1 MNTQKIEVHA
11 YFEYVLVDI
20 DVMDDQRLTPIEKV
34 TFLQLRR
41 FASNQTSQCYPS
53 IKKLAEKVNCSERAV
68 QNALKKL
75 EELHL
80 IIRTPSFNGGR
91 QTATI
96 YTVIGHKDEYYSDK
110 GGCTSCTPPCTS
122 CTDGGAPDAPR
133 TITIGTNNITLTRE
147 ADLPNSTE
155 PEKTNTAEIETE
167 PQEISSPDNEKNQKN
182 VVKSEVSN
190 PEEHFAP
197 KAAPSI
203 MQPTARY
210 LLQRTG
216 REYLAW
222 EEILALRELSASQMP
237 ARVQKE
243 IDTACERFQRHGK
256 PLSSLRFEYIA
267 SALRNQPTRGH
278 KANKTKNKLQSA
290 PVNLSEIPTCSD
302 AEAEAEMAK
311 IEEMQRKFDEE
322 VQAR

>member
-1 MNTQKIEVHA
+1 M
-11 YFEYVLVDI
+11 
-20 DVMDDQRLTPIEKV
+20 
-34 TFLQLRR
+34 
-41 FASNQTSQCYPS
+41 TS
-53 IKKLAEKVNCSERAV
+53 
-68 QNALKKL
+68 
-75 EELHL
+75 
-80 IIRTPSFNGGR
+80 
-91 QTATI
+91 
-96 YTVIGHKDEYYSDK
+96 
-110 GGCTSCTPPCTS
+110 
-122 CTDGGAPDAPR
+122 R
-133 TITIGTNNITLTRE
+133 TIPINDIIYSNEGDGLPKITDCESANE
-147 ADLPNSTE
+147 AGIKENQISDNLKT
-155 PEKTNTAEIETE
+155 EKT
-167 PQEISSPDNEKNQKN
+167 
-182 VVKSEVSN
+182 VVKTEVSN